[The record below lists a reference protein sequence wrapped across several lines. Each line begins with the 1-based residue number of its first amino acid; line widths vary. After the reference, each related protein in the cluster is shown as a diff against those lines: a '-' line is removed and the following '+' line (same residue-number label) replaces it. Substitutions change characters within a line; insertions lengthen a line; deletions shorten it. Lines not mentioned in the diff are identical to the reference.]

1 MIGAAM
7 TAQEILKE
15 FEGWGIP
22 GTLSDDGKQIK
33 IGKIGASIVRI
44 DLHAEGS
51 AQVKRGLIAYPLRT
65 SPDELADDVLDA
77 LGM

>member
-1 MIGAAM
+1 M
-7 TAQEILKE
+7 TAQDILKE

-22 GTLSDDGKQIK
+22 GTLSDDGTLIK
-33 IGKIGASIVRI
+33 IGIGATRV
-44 DLHAEGS
+44 HCYPEGT

-77 LGM
+77 MGM